1 MAIGAFVLGHSGSGK
16 SFSLKNLDQ
25 NSVGLINVRGK
36 PMPFKGGN
44 FRQVITD
51 NPQKIC
57 DLLIKSTASIMIID
71 DFQYIM
77 ANELHRT
84 KDIKGYE
91 KYTQMASNIIDIMN
105 VINYRM
111 KPYQRVYV
119 LAHTEV
125 DAFGS
130 TKIKTIGKMLDEKY
144 CLEGMVSI
152 VLQTHIENGKNFFM
166 TRNNGATTV
175 KTPHEM
181 FADELIENDLEAVDN
196 AICEYYQLPKNPNL
210 QPRQPMNAA

>member
-119 LAHTEV
+119 CDTPLESYCTLTNKPLETTKCCYTEQ
-125 DAFGS
+125 
-130 TKIKTIGKMLDEKY
+130 K
-144 CLEGMVSI
+144 
-152 VLQTHIENGKNFFM
+152 
-166 TRNNGATTV
+166 
-175 KTPHEM
+175 
-181 FADELIENDLEAVDN
+181 EL
-196 AICEYYQLPKNPNL
+196 EYYCEEEEKNCKKVS
-210 QPRQPMNAA
+210 